1 MRFLSTF
8 GRLPGTWLNL
18 ALILVSGLLEGFGIV
33 LFIPLLQSL
42 LSSSDAEQFTA
53 TNELTTYI
61 FRIPELLGLPATTLV
76 FLFLIV
82 SLVLGSLLL
91 NYIQRHCLVC
101 SKHRFVLHL
110 RQKILST
117 YFASEWSF
125 SSRQALG
132 RIVNLLTTESA
143 RSGIGIAQELQGVAA
158 GLQILVFLFL
168 SIIIS
173 WEMMLVTVPFAAIA
187 LTIILPFVRQARSL
201 GEKTKVAN
209 EELGASSV
217 DYLKGIK
224 VLRAAGLP
232 SQVLNSVTK
241 LCEALSD
248 ANVQAEL
255 NTTRIYFI
263 IQSIPVF
270 LIVILIG
277 VGHTYFH
284 LDSAFILGFLL
295 FLSRIAPRI
304 AQFQQYYQSYAITS
318 PAIRAVDSF
327 IDESQAAEEDI
338 HSMGLPFET
347 LENSIDFQNVHFDF
361 EGSPKKVI
369 RGVSLSIQK
378 KQFVAIVGKSGSGK
392 STALDLLV
400 SLRRPTSGKIM
411 IDGTDIDKYNLVSWR
426 QKVGYVAQEAVL
438 FNDTLRN
445 NLLLFSPDATEKDI
459 QWAIKTS
466 HLDEVIDNLPDGL
479 ETLVGE
485 NGVRF
490 SGGQKQR
497 IAIARTLVSNP
508 ELLVLDEATSAL
520 DNESERFIQEAL
532 ESIRHSM
539 TIVVIAHRLSTVRK
553 ADKIYVL
560 EAGSLI
566 EEGDF
571 ESLIK
576 ADGRFKQLHDLQFK

>member
-1 MRFLSTF
+1 M
-8 GRLPGTWLNL
+8 
-18 ALILVSGLLEGFGIV
+18 
-33 LFIPLLQSL
+33 
-42 LSSSDAEQFTA
+42 
-53 TNELTTYI
+53 
-61 FRIPELLGLPATTLV
+61 FRY
-76 FLFLIV
+76 F
-82 SLVLGSLLL
+82 
-91 NYIQRHCLVC
+91 VC
-101 SKHRFVLHL
+101 
-110 RQKILST
+110 
-117 YFASEWSF
+117 
-125 SSRQALG
+125 
-132 RIVNLLTTESA
+132 
-143 RSGIGIAQELQGVAA
+143 
-158 GLQILVFLFL
+158 
-168 SIIIS
+168 
-173 WEMMLVTVPFAAIA
+173 
-187 LTIILPFVRQARSL
+187 
-201 GEKTKVAN
+201 
-209 EELGASSV
+209 
-217 DYLKGIK
+217 
-224 VLRAAGLP
+224 
-232 SQVLNSVTK
+232 
-241 LCEALSD
+241 
-248 ANVQAEL
+248 
-255 NTTRIYFI
+255 
-263 IQSIPVF
+263 
-270 LIVILIG
+270 

-466 HLDEVIDNLPDGL
+466 HLNEVIDNLPDGL